1 MKYGLEEKTIEQIQ
15 TVFFNHQNVEKV
27 ALYGSRA
34 KGNSKT
40 GSDIDLTLY
49 GRNLTLKTLHNIE
62 NELDDLLLPNKIDLS
77 IFSHISNSE
86 LIEHILRVG
95 IVLYEKNRKS

>member
-15 TVFFNHQNVEKV
+15 TVFSNHQNVEKV
-27 ALYGSRA
+27 VLYGSRA
-34 KGNSKT
+34 KGSYKT

-49 GRNLTLKTLHNIE
+49 GKKLTLKTLHNVE
-62 NELDDLLLPNKIDLS
+62 NDLDDLLLPYKVDLS
-77 IFSHISNSE
+77 IFDQISNPE

-95 IVLYEKNRKS
+95 IVLYDKNHQ